1 MEIRQAG
8 ESISCQCGVTLDI
21 PKLRDLR
28 QLEPVAE
35 QTVARPR
42 AGWSMLQGS
51 LFVVGLCALVLS
63 AGSAVFVWSYRQ
75 QFDTSKPDLTD
86 IKFERDLDGLSLDDT
101 WRLWKAYS
109 QQEIELRPTPYHVMA
124 KGKVAQLDR
133 TLSFWGV
140 LAAFGAIALL
150 LSLVLRSRHKA

>member
-1 MEIRQAG
+1 MVRKSKDFAASLRFGKGQMAAFQVRATTGWLQLLHRTIIFRTSTPSSKVSHAKEPMSQKFALKCTCGATIPVEIRQAG
-8 ESISCQCGVTLDI
+8 ESISCQCGVTLEI

-63 AGSAVFVWSYRQ
+63 AGSAVFVWS
-75 QFDTSKPDLTD
+75 
-86 IKFERDLDGLSLDDT
+86 
-101 WRLWKAYS
+101 
-109 QQEIELRPTPYHVMA
+109 
-124 KGKVAQLDR
+124 
-133 TLSFWGV
+133 
-140 LAAFGAIALL
+140 
-150 LSLVLRSRHKA
+150 